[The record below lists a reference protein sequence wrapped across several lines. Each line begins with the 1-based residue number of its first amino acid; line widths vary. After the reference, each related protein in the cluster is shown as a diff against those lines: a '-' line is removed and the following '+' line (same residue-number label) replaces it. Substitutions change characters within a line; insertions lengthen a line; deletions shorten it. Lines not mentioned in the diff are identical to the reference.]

1 MKITYE
7 QLYRSFPVFKHL
19 LDENLPI
26 RTTRKLQGFV
36 ESVNPHLQQ
45 IESTQ
50 SELLEKY
57 SHETDEGVFEIAPE
71 NREKFIKEL
80 EKYLNYEITVSWIPI
95 ALDELGES
103 VSISIK
109 GLKTIS
115 YLFKDYED
123 VAVIG

>member
-26 RTTRKLQGFV
+26 MMTRKLQGLV

-45 IESTQ
+45 IEATQ
-50 SELLEKY
+50 SELMEKY
-57 SHETDEGVFEIAPE
+57 SHETDEGVFEIPTE
-71 NREKFIKEL
+71 NRERFLKEL
-80 EKYLNYEITVSWIPI
+80 EKYLDYEIVVTWEPI
-95 ALDELGES
+95 NINDLGEHL
-103 VSISIK
+103 SISIK
-109 GLKTIS
+109 SLKTIS
-115 YLFKDYED
+115 YLFKDYQD

>member
-26 RTTRKLQGFV
+26 NMTRKLQGLV

-45 IESTQ
+45 IEATQ
-50 SELLEKY
+50 TELMEKY
-57 SHETDEGVFEIAPE
+57 SHETDEGVFEIPTE
-71 NREKFIKEL
+71 NRERFLKEL
-80 EKYLNYEITVSWIPI
+80 EKYLDYEIVVTWEPI
-95 ALDELGES
+95 NINDLGEHL
-103 VSISIK
+103 SISIK
-109 GLKTIS
+109 ALKTIS

>member
-26 RTTRKLQGFV
+26 TMTRKLQGLV

-45 IESTQ
+45 IEATQ
-50 SELLEKY
+50 SELMEKY
-57 SHETDEGVFEIAPE
+57 SHETDEGIFEIPTE
-71 NREKFIKEL
+71 NRERFLKEL
-80 EKYLNYEITVSWIPI
+80 EKYLDYEIVVTWEPI
-95 ALDELGES
+95 NISDLGEHL
-103 VSISIK
+103 SISIK
-109 GLKTIS
+109 SLKTIS
-115 YLFKDYED
+115 YLFKDYQD